1 MLKFPDGTS
10 VGVNGL
16 DEIMAELCA
25 EGKKAP
31 DATVEEIIERLEAKR
46 NYIPSSYSVRKE
58 YAYALLEKYR
68 TYMED
73 RSGGSQ

>member
-25 EGKKAP
+25 EGKKAT
-31 DATVEEIIERLEAKR
+31 DATAEEIIERLEAKK
-46 NYIPSSYSVRKE
+46 NYIPSSYSVRRE
-58 YAYALLEKYR
+58 YAYALLAKYR
-68 TYMED
+68 TYIED
-73 RSGGSQ
+73 RSGGTQ